1 MLGVHPF
8 QVALTA
14 EAQRERTAQEHLVQE
29 LRAERPA
36 EAR

>member
-1 MLGVHPF
+1 MLGSIRS

-14 EAQRERTAQEHLVQE
+14 EAQRERTAQEYLVQE